1 MDAKTKM
8 TALDRSAAK
17 VEALLNPR
25 NIVILGATD
34 RPGNWPQRVWRNLQR
49 YGFAGSVYPVNP
61 NRDSVWDTRCYKS
74 FAELPEK
81 PDHIV
86 VLIPAA
92 FVPDALRKAA
102 AAGAR
107 SATIMT
113 SGFSEASDAAS
124 QELAGRL
131 ARVIEETGLA
141 VSGPNCLGNINAAA
155 TLMTMPDDRPQVVA
169 DGPVAIVGQSGGLA
183 MAIKRTLEERGVN
196 SSVVVT
202 SGNEAGLTTADY
214 ISYFAG
220 RPETRVIVSYLESV
234 KHPESFLA
242 ACRAARAA
250 GKPVVVVKL
259 GASEDGRAAALA
271 HTGALAG
278 SMEAFDAVAGA
289 AGAVRVRTLDDVVEA
304 VEFFTH
310 ASLPKGKG
318 LGGITFSGGLRGL
331 LLDAAAA
338 HGLRFVTLAPKTLQR
353 LEKLLTVGTIIG
365 NPLDSGFAAL
375 TSADAY
381 IGCVEALL
389 SDPGVDVL
397 LLQEELP
404 RGPGTERKETNLRAV
419 NEIAA
424 RIGKPI
430 SFVTM
435 ISHGLTD
442 YSRTLRA
449 ELPHIAFLQEVDK
462 TVRAVRSVTDYAE
475 RARMK
480 PRNATRS
487 VPASAKAKLDSVL
500 KRRPAGAPRSLSEI
514 ESKAL
519 LKAYGLAC
527 PREGLATSAR
537 QAVEIAARIGFP
549 VVAKAV
555 SAALPHKSDAGGV
568 LLGLDSAKAVRDAFA
583 GITSRVGKRAKLDG
597 ILVAEMVSGGLEL
610 VLGANRDPEVGPVIL
625 FGTGGVDL
633 ELLRD
638 VALAPPPLDEAA
650 AEALIART
658 RAGTLLAGY
667 RGRPALDKKA
677 LVKAL
682 MGLSQLVIDAGDR
695 IDSIDINPFLLRKK
709 GGVALDGLVVLAPR
723 LLTEQG

>member
-1 MDAKTKM
+1 MDARTKPS
-8 TALDRSAAK
+8 ALDTAAAK
-17 VEALLNPR
+17 VAALLNPR

-34 RPGNWPQRVWRNLQR
+34 RPGNWPQRVWRNLAR
-49 YGFAGSVYPVNP
+49 YGFAGPVYPLNP
-61 NRDSVWDTRCYKS
+61 NRDRVWDTRCYKS
-74 FAELPEK
+74 FTELPQK
-81 PDHIV
+81 PDHVV

-92 FVPDALRKAA
+92 FVPDALQQAA

-124 QELAGRL
+124 QKLAARL

-141 VSGPNCLGNINAAA
+141 VSGPNCLGNLNAAA
-155 TLMTMPDDRPQVVA
+155 SLMTMPDDRPQVLE

-196 SSVVVT
+196 SSCVVT

-234 KHPESFLA
+234 KDAGAFLA

-289 AGAVRVRTLDDVVEA
+289 AGALRVRTLDDVVEA
-304 VEFFTH
+304 VEFFAH
-310 ASLPKGKG
+310 ASLPRGKG

-338 HGLRFVTLAPKTLQR
+338 NGLRFVTLAPKTLQR

-381 IGCVEALL
+381 INCVDAILR
-389 SDPGVDVL
+389 DPGVDVL

-419 NEIAA
+419 NELAA
-424 RIGKPI
+424 RVGKPV

-449 ELPHIAFLQEVDK
+449 DLPHVAFLQEVDK
-462 TVRAVRSVTDYAE
+462 SLRAVRSVTDYAE
-475 RARMK
+475 RARARPRK
-480 PRNATRS
+480 PARS
-487 VPASAKAKLDSVL
+487 VPASARTRLDAL
-500 KRRPAGAPRSLSEI
+500 LTRRAAGPRTLSEV

-519 LKAYGLAC
+519 LKAYGIAC
-527 PREGLATSAR
+527 PKEGLATSAR
-537 QAVEIAARIGFP
+537 EAVEIATRIGFP

-568 LLGLDSAKAVRDAFA
+568 LLGLQSAKAVRDAYTE
-583 GITSRVGKRAKLDG
+583 ITAKLGKRTALDG
-597 ILVAEMVSGGLEL
+597 VLIAEMVSDGLEL
-610 VLGANRDPEVGPVIL
+610 VLGVNRDPEVGPVIL

-633 ELLRD
+633 ELTRD

-658 RAGTLLAGY
+658 RAGKLVAGY
-667 RGRPALDKKA
+667 RGRPALDRKA

-682 MGLSQLVIDAGDR
+682 LGLSQLVMDAGER
-695 IDSIDINPFLLRKK
+695 IDSIDINPFLLRRR
-709 GGVALDGLVVLAPR
+709 GGVALDGLVVLGKAR
-723 LLTEQG
+723 